1 VQKKLDFAGPSH
13 VTSRPPI
20 ASVRLATSERLA
32 QKPQT
37 QTKSKKANAA
47 PVVELAPFWYQE
59 NELSPDWVK
68 VIPETEESRREQK
81 TLRIKQEL
89 ANSMKEL
96 FENKMIALRDGNVSM
111 KPKGEDRFFI
121 TPGGVPKNTLKP
133 EDVCEIPM
141 DVEYTPPKKTGPR
154 PSRETFMHKSVYM
167 AFRERLDANKDMF
180 VVHAHPPAILAYV
193 GVEEGRKKQLSSL
206 KSLFPEFLTT
216 IGPNVPL
223 LEAGSKDLAD
233 TCGNNNNNSNNNNNN
248 NNNSNSNNAMLLFS
262 LPGVVYLRCLCEL
275 SCLFL
280 SCLVCL

>member
-1 VQKKLDFAGPSH
+1 
-13 VTSRPPI
+13 
-20 ASVRLATSERLA
+20 LATSERLA

-233 TCGNNNNNSNNNNNN
+233 TCGANVQGVDLIVLENHGTISVGETLQEAMEALETVEYYA
-248 NNNSNSNNAMLLFS
+248 SIANNAGLTPMPS
-262 LPGVVYLRCLCEL
+262 LALQQPLQ
-275 SCLFL
+275 
-280 SCLVCL
+280 